1 MSDDSSSFIM
11 KLVPIIIPLIIFTYL
26 QYNDF
31 KARSLKNENLQ
42 KLEPPPKL
50 IALSDKEQ
58 QNLDEYNRSLQSI
71 QKPEQLA
78 LHESALHE
86 SALPQGGNKKLLNKQ
101 KYKILKNL

>member
-31 KARSLKNENLQ
+31 KAKSLKGKNLQ
-42 KLEPPPKL
+42 EHNPPPEL
-50 IALSDKEQ
+50 IASSEEKQ
-58 QNLDEYNRSLQSI
+58 ANLDEHNRASQNI
-71 QKPEQLA
+71 QNPAQ
-78 LHESALHE
+78 SALHE
-86 SALPQGGNKKLLNKQ
+86 PALNGGNKKLLNKQ